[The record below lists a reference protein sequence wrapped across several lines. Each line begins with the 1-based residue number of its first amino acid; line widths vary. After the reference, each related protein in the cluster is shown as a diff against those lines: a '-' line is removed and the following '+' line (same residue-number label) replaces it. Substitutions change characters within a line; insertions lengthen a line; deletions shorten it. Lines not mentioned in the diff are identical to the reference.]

1 MVGMGKWYVGIY
13 KISRIFILAAL
24 VGISLNVSVSRLAYA
39 DDNPNPNDGGDGEDT
54 DFARAAIV
62 KTQI

>member
-1 MVGMGKWYVGIY
+1 MVGMGKWYEGIY

-24 VGISLNVSVSRLAYA
+24 VGISLNVSVSRLTYA